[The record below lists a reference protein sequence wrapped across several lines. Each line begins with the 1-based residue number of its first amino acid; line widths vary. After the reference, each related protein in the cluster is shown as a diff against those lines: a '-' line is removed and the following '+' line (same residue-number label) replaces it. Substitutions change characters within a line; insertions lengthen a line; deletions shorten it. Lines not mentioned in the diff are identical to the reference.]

1 MEPKNIEGFELELEI
16 KVEELEERI
25 APGEL
30 VWPFPGGGKG
40 GGGGHGGRKEKSIVL
55 IGIEA
60 APNVAGRADQ

>member
-40 GGGGHGGRKEKSIVL
+40 GGGGHGGRKEI
-55 IGIEA
+55 
-60 APNVAGRADQ
+60 NQ